1 MKIGRMNK
9 GSWGK
14 VRAFFD
20 VVTEEGFTLKNFK
33 LVEGINGIFVSMPSE
48 KDKEGKYNDTVF
60 ADKTLREKLNKTALD
75 QYENQSGP
83 ANPTQILAGPA
94 NPIDAAR
101 LKQSGG
107 MSEVARQQDNEDIN
121 NDIPF

>member
-20 VVTEEGFTLKNFK
+20 VTTEEGFTLKNFK
-33 LVEGINGIFVSMPSE
+33 LVEGINGLFVSMPSE
-48 KDKEGKYNDTVF
+48 KNKDGDYKDTVF
-60 ADKTLREKLNKTALD
+60 ADKVLREKLNKTALD
-75 QYENQSGP
+75 QYENQSIP
-83 ANPTQILAGPA
+83 VNPV
-94 NPIDAAR
+94 DVAR

-107 MSEVARQQDNEDIN
+107 MSEVARQQEKEDIN
-121 NDIPF
+121 SDLPF

>member
-20 VVTEEGFTLKNFK
+20 IITEEGFTLKNFK
-33 LVEGINGIFVSMPSE
+33 LVEGINGLFVSMPSE
-48 KDKEGKYNDTVF
+48 KNKDGDYNDTVF
-60 ADKTLREKLNKTALD
+60 ADKVLREKLNKTALD

-83 ANPTQILAGPA
+83 SFSNPV
-94 NPIDAAR
+94 DAAR

-107 MSEVARQQDNEDIN
+107 MSEVARQQEKEDIN
-121 NDIPF
+121 IDLPF

>member
-20 VVTEEGFTLKNFK
+20 IITEEGFTLKNFK
-33 LVEGINGIFVSMPSE
+33 LVEGINGLFVSMPSE
-48 KDKEGKYNDTVF
+48 KNKDGDYKDTVF
-60 ADKTLREKLNKTALD
+60 ADKVLREKLNKTALD
-75 QYENQSGP
+75 QYENQSGSV
-83 ANPTQILAGPA
+83 

-107 MSEVARQQDNEDIN
+107 MSEVARQQEKEDIN
-121 NDIPF
+121 SDLPF

>member
-20 VVTEEGFTLKNFK
+20 IITEEGFTLKNFK
-33 LVEGINGIFVSMPSE
+33 LVEGINGLFVSMPSE
-48 KDKEGKYNDTVF
+48 KNKDGDYKDTVF
-60 ADKTLREKLNKTALD
+60 ADKVLREKLNKTAFC
-75 QYENQSGP
+75 QYENLSGP
-83 ANPTQILAGPA
+83 TNPF
-94 NPIDAAR
+94 DAAR

-107 MSEVARQQDNEDIN
+107 MSEVARQQEKEDIN
-121 NDIPF
+121 SDLPF

>member
-20 VVTEEGFTLKNFK
+20 IITEEGFTLKNFK
-33 LVEGINGIFVSMPSE
+33 LVEGINGLFVSMPSE
-48 KDKEGKYNDTVF
+48 KNKDGDYKDTVF
-60 ADKTLREKLNKTALD
+60 ADKVLREKLNKTALG

-83 ANPTQILAGPA
+83 T

-107 MSEVARQQDNEDIN
+107 MSEVARQQEKEDIN
-121 NDIPF
+121 SDLPF

>member
-20 VVTEEGFTLKNFK
+20 VTTEEGFTLKNFK
-33 LVEGINGIFVSMPSE
+33 LVEGINGLFVSMPSE
-48 KDKEGKYNDTVF
+48 KNKDGDYNDTVF
-60 ADKTLREKLNKTALD
+60 ADKVLREKLNKTALD

-83 ANPTQILAGPA
+83 VNPV
-94 NPIDAAR
+94 DVAR
-101 LKQSGG
+101 LKKSGG
-107 MSEVARQQDNEDIN
+107 MSEVARQQEKEDIN
-121 NDIPF
+121 SDLPF

>member
-20 VVTEEGFTLKNFK
+20 VTTEEGFTLKNFK
-33 LVEGINGIFVSMPSE
+33 LVEGINGLFVSMPSE
-48 KDKEGKYNDTVF
+48 KNKDGDYKDTVF
-60 ADKTLREKLNKTALD
+60 ADKVLREKLNKTALD
-75 QYENQSGP
+75 QYENQSIP
-83 ANPTQILAGPA
+83 VKPV
-94 NPIDAAR
+94 DAAR

-107 MSEVARQQDNEDIN
+107 MSEVARQQEKEDIN
-121 NDIPF
+121 SDLPF